1 MSENKIV
8 PISIPGI
15 HQAFWPYFVKNT
27 NGEKIKVLDCG
38 AGHGAFTKKL
48 FEAGYDVSACD
59 LFPNIFYYDKVSCKQ
74 ADVTAHLPFE
84 DEAFNAIVAMEI
96 MEHIQDHEVFFE
108 ESNRI
113 LEHGGSVYISTP
125 NVLSLKSRIRF
136 LFTGFFYSFK
146 PLEIRN
152 YDGLQHVASL
162 TLDQYDY
169 LAVKRGFKRAEYA
182 YDKRQTTSVILLILY
197 PILWLMSKIK
207 KTGSFHNQIDLLTGR
222 IIFMK
227 YEKETALPKK

>member
-1 MSENKIV
+1 MSEDKIV

-15 HQAFWPYFVKNT
+15 HQAFWPYFVENT
-27 NGEKIKVLDCG
+27 KGEKIKVLDCG

-59 LFPNIFYYDKVSCKQ
+59 LFPEIFYYDKVQCKQ
-74 ADVTAHLPFE
+74 ADVTAKLPF
-84 DEAFNAIVAMEI
+84 DDQAFDAIVAMEI
-96 MEHIQDHEVFFE
+96 MEHIQDHEVFFN

-113 LEHGGSVYISTP
+113 LKPGGSVYISTP

-136 LFTGFFYSFK
+136 MFTGFFYSFK
-146 PLEIRN
+146 PLEITN

-169 LAVKRGFKRAEYA
+169 LAVKRGFKRAEYS
-182 YDKRQTTSVILLILY
+182 YDKRQTTSVLLLVLY

-207 KTGSFHNQIDLLTGR
+207 KTGSFHNQLDLLTGR
-222 IIFMK
+222 IIFLK
-227 YEKETALPKK
+227 YQKV